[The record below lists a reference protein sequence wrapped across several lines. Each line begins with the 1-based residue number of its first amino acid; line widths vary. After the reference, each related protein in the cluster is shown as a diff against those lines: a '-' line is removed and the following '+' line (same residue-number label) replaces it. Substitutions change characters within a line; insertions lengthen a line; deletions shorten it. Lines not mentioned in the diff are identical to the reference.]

1 MIKLTEDQIKIAIE
15 KTWERTADYM
25 LEYFFPR
32 MIQVA
37 GQELLPEGLVIAT
50 SLAVEDVFSD
60 GYPPIVK
67 QLTYM
72 SIPNF
77 FKNLD
82 IGNDGE
88 KAIAFFNEAVSK
100 QNQERS
106 TVDGKTISTRLSD
119 SYTGGAFFFLLES
132 IYTILFDIVILNP
145 NSMPYVS

>member
-106 TVDGKTISTRLSD
+106 TIDGKTISTRLSD

>member
-1 MIKLTEDQIKIAIE
+1 MMIKLTEDQIKIAI
-15 KTWERTADYM
+15 KDTWKGTADYM

-37 GQELLPEGLVIAT
+37 GQELLPKELVIET
-50 SLAVEDVFSD
+50 SRAVEDVFSD
-60 GYPPIVK
+60 GHPPIVK

-72 SIPNF
+72 SITNF

-100 QNQERS
+100 
-106 TVDGKTISTRLSD
+106 
-119 SYTGGAFFFLLES
+119 
-132 IYTILFDIVILNP
+132 
-145 NSMPYVS
+145 